1 MIAVAGYLNFSS
13 RDVTLDEDTVAEG
26 ATGNG
31 DDAESGLITKGFSD
45 AVVNISENDVDVVI
59 KKAEL
64 TDTEKAQIED
74 IVARK
79 TGYSIDKIIIT
90 TVEK

>member
-1 MIAVAGYLNFSS
+1 MLMLN
-13 RDVTLDEDTVAEG
+13 
-26 ATGNG
+26 GNIEKEN
-31 DDAESGLITKGFSD
+31 DAESGLITKGFSD
-45 AVVNISENDVDVVI
+45 AVVNISKNDVDVVI
-59 KKAEL
+59 KKVEL